1 MYLPPIKGQTEDKL
15 RIISE
20 PLHERI
26 GNDEAH
32 TGRPEED
39 TVPVEL
45 KENHQPHP
53 QLGSKIDEGV
63 KHADLTGSDGSVT
76 CSLHLSVNVPV
87 PHVVDGA
94 ARPPHD
100 QGARPEHGQQGEVG
114 HIASLGYQAQQPSTW
129 PEQ

>member
-94 ARPPHD
+94 AGTPHHEGSEAEESD
-100 QGARPEHGQQGEVG
+100 E
-114 HIASLGYQAQQPSTW
+114 L
-129 PEQ
+129 